1 MANFLANYC
10 SRRKIKQQIPWIKHL
25 QKWITKFETQHV
37 LNCYTIH
44 IFLYYQM
51 KVKSLL
57 SESIHIYCWIFTSL
71 FKHKWKRKNF
81 LEYAVISP
89 NGLQLRVDNHYFA
102 LSRILHILP
111 SILPCPF
118 ILLCQRS
125 CDVCA
130 IELIASSKYE
140 SATAKPSK
148 KRVKSKSAEEKQP
161 KL

>member
-1 MANFLANYC
+1 M
-10 SRRKIKQQIPWIKHL
+10 
-25 QKWITKFETQHV
+25 
-37 LNCYTIH
+37 
-44 IFLYYQM
+44 
-51 KVKSLL
+51 
-57 SESIHIYCWIFTSL
+57 

-148 KRVKSKSAEEKQP
+148 KESNRKARKKNSPNSN
-161 KL
+161 KLIHILIFFFWPEITPLPVQNLTTNQVLFTWYLCWRENLIFKFLPSPSLSSTAHSVHPLDTNDQLFT

>member
-1 MANFLANYC
+1 M
-10 SRRKIKQQIPWIKHL
+10 
-25 QKWITKFETQHV
+25 FETKNKTINSMNQSLKKMNNKIWNPARCELLH
-37 LNCYTIH
+37 YTY
-44 IFLYYQM
+44 FLFYQM
-51 KVKSLL
+51 KVKFLL

-130 IELIASSKYE
+130 IELIASSKY
-140 SATAKPSK
+140 
-148 KRVKSKSAEEKQP
+148 
-161 KL
+161 